1 LPREDRISEGMED
14 LNSRPELS
22 RSSSVS
28 LGREFF
34 AEVNDLTD
42 VMVGVSGAA
51 QDDGEAILSPAV
63 LCGVSG
69 TRSFR

>member
-1 LPREDRISEGMED
+1 LPREDRISEGIED

-22 RSSSVS
+22 RSFSVS

-42 VMVGVSGAA
+42 VVVGVSGAA
-51 QDDGEAILSPAV
+51 QDNGEAILFPAA
-63 LCGVSG
+63 LRGISG
-69 TRSFR
+69 APSFR